1 MDDLRTF
8 IEEGGALVC
17 GVAPWNWL
25 YFNKDKSL
33 SDFTADRFC
42 DSVGVKVTGNLAGCD
57 NSIPS
62 KPDLIKFKNVSNV
75 VQALASEPNNGEY
88 LAIIGSTIKE
98 LGDTSPDLSIE
109 TLQNMILNA
118 GNDFIPTK
126 ASPIKDKSF
135 RQRSIG
141 LGGILCGLSDTKA
154 PDDDFDD
161 SLCIETDVTVNI
173 QSKAANEWFC
183 IGYYVPAGITIQIVV
198 SEQIG
203 ASGWSAR
210 IGCHSNDLVS
220 CNELRR
226 WHCISTCKSLS
237 GTTVQMSSAFGG
249 LLFLESPA
257 GESNSISVSLQN
269 VVLTPTYD
277 LMDSDRVERWEDL
290 RVRAQSLWTEILLA
304 NTLFSIFRRKAYAH
318 LDCVELDRALRF
330 YDSVVVAHH
339 ELRGTTPGRRERIV
353 SDEQPSAANM
363 CKNNLIL
370 V

>member
-1 MDDLRTF
+1 
-8 IEEGGALVC
+8 
-17 GVAPWNWL
+17 
-25 YFNKDKSL
+25 
-33 SDFTADRFC
+33 
-42 DSVGVKVTGNLAGCD
+42 
-57 NSIPS
+57 
-62 KPDLIKFKNVSNV
+62 
-75 VQALASEPNNGEY
+75 
-88 LAIIGSTIKE
+88 
-98 LGDTSPDLSIE
+98 
-109 TLQNMILNA
+109 MILNA
-118 GNDFIPTK
+118 GNYFIPTK
-126 ASPIKDKSF
+126 ASSIKDKSF

-141 LGGILCGLSDTKA
+141 LCDILCGLSDTKA

-161 SLCIETDVTVNI
+161 SPCIETDVTVNI
-173 QSKAANEWFC
+173 QSKAANEWYC

-210 IGCHSNDLVS
+210 IGCHSDDLMS

-290 RVRAQSLWTEILLA
+290 RVRAQ
-304 NTLFSIFRRKAYAH
+304 
-318 LDCVELDRALRF
+318 
-330 YDSVVVAHH
+330 VVAHR
-339 ELRGTTPGRRERIV
+339 ELRGATQGRRERIV
-353 SDEQPSAANM
+353 SDEQPSAGYM
-363 CKNNLIL
+363 
-370 V
+370 